1 MVEGINVKLK
11 YLIFKYMADWEKI
24 QEEFISWRFNEKTKS
39 MSSIDIFNW
48 FKSRL
53 ESEYPPIEKLS
64 EEEKNE
70 FYVTNVTADIKANY
84 GK

>member
-11 YLIFKYMADWEKI
+11 YLIFKDMADWEKI
-24 QEEFISWRFNEKTKS
+24 KNDFETWFTFNGIESEEVVE
-39 MSSIDIFNW
+39 W

-53 ESEYPPIEKLS
+53 ESEYPTIEKLS
-64 EEEKNE
+64 EQEKNE

>member
-1 MVEGINVKLK
+1 
-11 YLIFKYMADWEKI
+11 MADWQQIEKDFI
-24 QEEFISWRFNEKTKS
+24 DYCTVNNPFWSYEEVVA
-39 MSSIDIFNW
+39 W

-64 EEEKNE
+64 EQEKNE

>member
-1 MVEGINVKLK
+1 
-11 YLIFKYMADWEKI
+11 MADWQQIEKD
-24 QEEFISWRFNEKTKS
+24 FRKHFYSSPISHKMETEILS
-39 MSSIDIFNW
+39 W

>member
-1 MVEGINVKLK
+1 MVEEVNVKLK
-11 YLIFKYMADWEKI
+11 YLIFKDMADWQQIEKDFETWFAFNGI
-24 QEEFISWRFNEKTKS
+24 ESEEVVA
-39 MSSIDIFNW
+39 W

-64 EEEKNE
+64 EQEKNE